1 MKNIAEHNIPWIN
14 FGEEWPSDP
23 TIFFSQRRDILFS
36 RILIFSIV
44 VALFLLVKDLVVIG
58 IAASVAI
65 DLLVLGIIAS
75 SLWLAKRERQKF
87 AKCLFLFLI
96 NLIIAFY
103 TSVVPFDRGIFLYFF
118 PLIILPFVI
127 FDDVDLN
134 FKIVFIA
141 IPSILFL
148 ALAITDFNLLGNYK
162 IPTSSFGR
170 KNFIINATITALM
183 ISFFIEFMQRANRK
197 SEKLLLKLTD
207 ELNVKKDDLEKT
219 NKELDR
225 FVYSASHD
233 LRAPLASIQGLAN
246 IASVETDLNRNKE
259 YISMI
264 GDRARKLDFFIQ
276 EIIDYSRNARTELH
290 LELTDI
296 KALSLEVI
304 ENLRFFDHAEEVKFF
319 IDENQLDSTM
329 LDKSRMKIVLNNILS
344 NAIKYHNPKIQHKEV
359 NLKIHHED
367 KVCVVTI
374 ADNGLGIQSEFLDK
388 IFDMFYRATDKSTG
402 SGLGL
407 YIVKEIIIKMGGTI
421 DVQSQFEKGT
431 TFTIK
436 LPIR

>member
-1 MKNIAEHNIPWIN
+1 
-14 FGEEWPSDP
+14 
-23 TIFFSQRRDILFS
+23 
-36 RILIFSIV
+36 
-44 VALFLLVKDLVVIG
+44 
-58 IAASVAI
+58 
-65 DLLVLGIIAS
+65 
-75 SLWLAKRERQKF
+75 
-87 AKCLFLFLI
+87 
-96 NLIIAFY
+96 
-103 TSVVPFDRGIFLYFF
+103 
-118 PLIILPFVI
+118 
-127 FDDVDLN
+127 
-134 FKIVFIA
+134 
-141 IPSILFL
+141 LFL

-246 IASVETDLNRNKE
+246 IAAVETDLNRNKE